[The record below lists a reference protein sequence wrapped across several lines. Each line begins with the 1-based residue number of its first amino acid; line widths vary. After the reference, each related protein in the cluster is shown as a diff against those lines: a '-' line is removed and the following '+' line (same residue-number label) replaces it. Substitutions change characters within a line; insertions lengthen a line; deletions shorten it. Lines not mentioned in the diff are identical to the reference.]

1 MEGET
6 CVEDR
11 GERETGVD
19 KYGEDRGRDYWERQ
33 LGSISGA
40 SYKPQTMETPGI
52 YEDDSSY

>member
-6 CVEDR
+6 CVEDS

-52 YEDDSSY
+52 YEDDSS